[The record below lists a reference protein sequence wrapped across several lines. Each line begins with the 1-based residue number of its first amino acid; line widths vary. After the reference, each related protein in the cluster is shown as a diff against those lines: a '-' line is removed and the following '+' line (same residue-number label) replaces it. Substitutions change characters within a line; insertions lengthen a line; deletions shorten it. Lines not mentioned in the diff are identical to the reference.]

1 MAKTHVSWAGSVA
14 LTGLILMLAGS
25 LAGCT
30 TSATSAA
37 SPNPTA
43 FIATRVVV
51 LLTQNALTDT
61 APRLFNVTTPTAAL
75 PVPVQATPLPPAQA
89 QPGRSPAPALPTLGA
104 TLTPLPTA
112 TTDPNATPT
121 PCGDQACAASAGHFW
136 LERPIPDGYVDYPD
150 RTYAFGSTQD
160 RQREPHHGVEFAN
173 ASDTPAIAAGPG
185 QVVVAGD
192 DHTTGYGPATD
203 FYGNLVVVQLAQTY
217 QGQPVF
223 TLYGHLKS
231 VLVAVGQHVDTG
243 QVVGLVGAT
252 GVAIGPHLHFEVRV
266 GQNTYTANRN
276 PELWLKPLRYNGLY
290 QGAVA
295 GRVVDKKGQLVQGYP
310 VVIRP
315 ITVDSDTPR
324 SRYLTTYTSDA
335 YNLGGDTL
343 LQENFA
349 TTDLALG
356 SYTISV
362 NTTRSYQ
369 QIINVTSGGLTW
381 VTFVVEPPPPL
392 PLTTATPTP

>member
-1 MAKTHVSWAGSVA
+1 MLKLCTGRIRALALAG
-14 LTGLILMLAGS
+14 LLLMLTGS
-25 LAGCT
+25 LAACST
-30 TSATSAA
+30 APTSAE

-51 LLTQNALTDT
+51 LLTQNAMTDT
-61 APRLFNVTTPTAAL
+61 APRSPITSTPAQPTQRPAPGTPQPPSQTQAGGTPAAGVTPATPTW
-75 PVPVQATPLPPAQA
+75 PPA
-89 QPGRSPAPALPTLGA
+89 
-104 TLTPLPTA
+104 TA
-112 TTDPNATPT
+112 TTDPNASPT

-136 LERPIPDGYVDYPD
+136 LERPIPEGYTDYPD

-173 ASDTPAIAAGPG
+173 ASDTPTIAAGPG
-185 QVVVAGD
+185 QVVAAGN
-192 DHTTGYGPATD
+192 DHTTSYGPSTD
-203 FYGNLVVVQLAQTY
+203 FYGNLVVIQLDQAY
-217 QGQPVF
+217 EGQPVF
-223 TLYGHLKS
+223 TLYGHLKA
-231 VLVAVGQHVDTG
+231 VLVKVGQHVNTG
-243 QVVGLVGAT
+243 EVVGQVGAT

-266 GQNTYTANRN
+266 GANTYAAARN

-295 GRVVDKKGQLVQGYP
+295 GRVVDKKGRLVQGFP

-315 ITVDSDTPR
+315 ISVDSDTPR
-324 SRYLTTYTSDA
+324 SRYLTTYTADDF
-335 YNLGGDTL
+335 NLGGDAR

-356 SYTISV
+356 SYTVSV
-362 NTTRSYQ
+362 NTTKTYQ
-369 QIINVTSGGLTW
+369 QVINVTSGSLTW

-392 PLTTATPTP
+392 TATPITPTP